1 MNFAY
6 IDSRSLLESVL
17 AVQPQE
23 TIDALPCELDPK
35 WVEFEAELAKFK
47 DEFAKTRVEYGQ
59 KYAELMEKK
68 EEVSIVNMLIENVS
82 SQGLKDKLEE
92 IIDNHESEE
101 GISALT
107 QQCRE
112 AAGKIDAMKKVLQ
125 DTNVERY
132 AKFTCF
138 VCMDRL
144 VDLCFDP
151 CGHVICERCWTASH
165 SKTSC
170 PGCRSRIISARK
182 LYTMN

>member
-17 AVQPQE
+17 VSQPPE
-23 TIDALPCELDPK
+23 PIDAVPCELEPK
-35 WVEFEAELAKFK
+35 WKEFEAELAKFK
-47 DEFAKTRVEYGQ
+47 DEFAKARVEYGQ
-59 KYAELMEKK
+59 KYAELTEKK
-68 EEVSIVNMLIENVS
+68 EEVSVFKMLIENVS
-82 SQGLKDKLEE
+82 SQGLKDKLED

-112 AAGKIDAMKKVLQ
+112 AAGRIDAMKKVLH
-125 DTNVERY
+125 DTNIERY
-132 AKFTCF
+132 GKFTCF

-151 CGHVICERCWTASH
+151 CGHVICERCWTSTRCK
-165 SKTSC
+165 STC
-170 PGCRSRIISARK
+170 PGCRSRLMGVRK
-182 LYTMN
+182 IFTMS